1 MTPVRRS
8 ARHSQSYK
16 NQEARIVA
24 SVKAFRNKEANAYE
38 AQKRENKARREQE
51 KADKAAAAAKK
62 AAAAAKR
69 KATLAA
75 KKTQVATRRCT
86 RHTQEYK
93 NQQKMIQNLLAKN

>member
-1 MTPVRRS
+1 MPSPRRS
-8 ARHSQSYK
+8 ARHAPGYK
-16 NQEARIVA
+16 EQQARIEA

-38 AQKRENKARREQE
+38 AQQRENKARREQE

-75 KKTQVATRRCT
+75 RKTQQATRRCV

-93 NQQKMIQNLLAKN
+93 NQQKRIQNLLAKN